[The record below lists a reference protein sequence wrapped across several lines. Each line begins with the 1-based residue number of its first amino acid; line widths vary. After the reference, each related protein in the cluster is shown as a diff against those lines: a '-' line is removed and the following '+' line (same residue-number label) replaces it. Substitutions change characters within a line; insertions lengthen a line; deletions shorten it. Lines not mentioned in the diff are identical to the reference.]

1 VKANHALVLLRLF
14 LGGTFAIAVY
24 PKLAAGA
31 QYPEILRAFLE
42 RFALANAH
50 PFYAAFLSGTVLP
63 NVATFGV
70 LVEIAETFVALA
82 LITGTATRLA
92 AIVAMFLVTNYMFA
106 KGLWWWYPSSNDA
119 ADFMIALALIIGSA
133 GRTFGVDAL
142 LAARFPKIP
151 W

>member
-1 VKANHALVLLRLF
+1 MKANNALVLLRLF
-14 LGGTFAIAVY
+14 LGVTFAIAVY

-31 QYPEILRAFLE
+31 QYPVMLRAFLE

-63 NVATFGV
+63 HIATFGV
-70 LVEIAETFVALA
+70 LIQIAETFVALA
-82 LITGTATRLA
+82 LISGTATRLA
-92 AIVAMFLVTNYMFA
+92 AVVAMFLVTNYMFA

-142 LAARFPKIP
+142 LAERFPKVP